1 MDNIEQ
7 DATKD
12 LSGGG
17 GGNQQGDSSSSS
29 GGGQSSGMDK
39 TIDQGVDK
47 VASEEGIPG
56 MADGAINKEVN
67 SEI

>member
-17 GGNQQGDSSSSS
+17 GGNQQGDSSSN
-29 GGGQSSGMDK
+29 GGGQSSAMDK

-47 VASEEGIPG
+47 VASEEGVPG